1 MNGFGYSLFFGKV
14 VSLFAGFGE
23 ESVIELFN
31 GVTSDSET
39 ITGSGIVKGGVESA
53 IGTGVEPVSTQETT
67 KEGSGGSSV
76 SQYEEGEG
84 VMRFKR
90 KA

>member
-1 MNGFGYSLFFGKV
+1 MDIRCFFGKV

-31 GVTSDSET
+31 WVTSDSET

-53 IGTGVEPVSTQETT
+53 IGIGVELESLQVER
-67 KEGSGGSSV
+67 EEMEEIEEDDNVGGLGLIGS
-76 SQYEEGEG
+76 
-84 VMRFKR
+84 KR
-90 KA
+90 KAYG

>member
-31 GVTSDSET
+31 WVTSDSET

-53 IGTGVEPVSTQETT
+53 IGTGVEPVSTQEITE
-67 KEGSGGSSV
+67 EGSGESSV
-76 SQYEEGEG
+76 S
-84 VMRFKR
+84 
-90 KA
+90 